1 MAGFPT
7 HAWFNHRLKWRH
19 GQRAGNDQFRKNDT
33 MKMIQAMALALLLG
47 GAAAAHAEQPIERT
61 DLIKNDIHVPGHEV
75 VQVRVDIAPGV
86 LAPNHSH
93 PGEEVAYVLE
103 GTLEYRLDGG
113 EPVTLKAGQS
123 LFIPS
128 GVVHSAKNVGSGR
141 ASELATYIVRKG
153 EALVVPTR

>member
-1 MAGFPT
+1 
-7 HAWFNHRLKWRH
+7 
-19 GQRAGNDQFRKNDT
+19 
-33 MKMIQAMALALLLG
+33 MKMIQAMVLAIVLG

-61 DLIKNDIHVPGHEV
+61 DLIKNDIDVPGHEV
-75 VQVRVDIAPGV
+75 VQVRVDFAPGV

-93 PGEEVAYVLE
+93 PGEEVAFVLE
-103 GTLEYRLDGG
+103 GTLEYKLEGR

-128 GVVHSAKNVGSGR
+128 GVVHSAKNVGSGK

-153 EALVVPTR
+153 EALVVPAR